1 MRLYDRL
8 LAETRPQKD
17 AFLRLPLIR
26 EATAKGVSRGLYLA
40 YLAEAYHHVKE
51 TCPLLGRALSRCDE
65 RDRVLREALIDY
77 IAEERGHEAWIL
89 DDIDAL
95 GGRSATVLAAGPSP
109 AVEVLIGYV
118 AHAIDRHGPYA
129 MLGMVHVLEGLSV
142 DLAELA
148 AGSIART
155 LAVDPSRGG
164 FRYLTS
170 HGAVDQAHVRFFAD
184 LLDKVDRREDQDRII
199 HTAAVVYGL
208 FGAIFQGLAQRMEVD
223 HAA

>member
-51 TCPLLGRALSRCDE
+51 TCPLLGRALSRCGDQ
-65 RDRVLREALIDY
+65 DTVLREALIDY

-95 GGRSATVLAAGPSP
+95 GGSSAKVLADGPSP
-109 AVEVLIGYV
+109 AVEVLVAYV
-118 AHAIDRHGPYA
+118 AHAIDSHGPHA

-142 DLAELA
+142 DLAEIA

-155 LAVDPSRGG
+155 LAVDPSKGG

-184 LLDKVDRREDQDRII
+184 LLDKVDRREDQNRII

-208 FGAIFQGLAQRMEVD
+208 FGAIFQGLAQQAEVG